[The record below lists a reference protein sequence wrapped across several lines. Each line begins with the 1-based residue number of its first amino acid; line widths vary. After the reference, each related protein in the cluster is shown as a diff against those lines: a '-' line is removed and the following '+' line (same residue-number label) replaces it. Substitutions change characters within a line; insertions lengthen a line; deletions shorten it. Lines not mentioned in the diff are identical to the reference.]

1 MPKTIEKSF
10 DISQVDKNNQKD
22 PQETDFDPGK
32 IF

>member
-10 DISQVDKNNQKD
+10 DISQVDKNNQQH

-32 IF
+32 TF